1 MQQPRGHSQLF
12 GAAARR
18 ILYGVKL
25 ASLAI
30 CSLVFVVIAAV
41 LISIIQF
48 QIRVIEAKSQ
58 SKSFSLTSLI
68 QSVRMQEELETS
80 LNTIHEQAAVLVRS
94 EEFETSYTKQM
105 TQFASDICS
114 WPSDKTNIVQCTGQ
128 VGGLLISGM
137 PSRDY
142 FYRVIESFIGTR
154 PSELPKEKKGI
165 VDDAINQVSLREKF
179 TQTNGKDLSQVHYAC
194 VSVLM
199 ILGTVTPDYV
209 EKSSIMNSF
218 SSDYVRAAR
227 VRCLTQYGQGVAVM
241 SAPGAAAPVSGQ
253 LSQASLA
260 SKAAEQISGTGITAP
275 NATASPDKKQALDS
289 DISWALVYDLIAYY
303 RFYEKFFKSH
313 TELIVLAP
321 IDISF
326 VFLVI
331 FCGALGAMLRITAE
345 IYNPKLFGKEHGDL
359 THPLIYY
366 FVTGIMCS
374 LIVYILA
381 RTAFAG
387 LADSSY
393 VTKSGNLSPF
403 VIAFLAI
410 VSGVLCEEAFQQI
423 MVAGR
428 AFLSRTGG
436 KRDGKASN

>member
-1 MQQPRGHSQLF
+1 MQHPLGHSQLF
-12 GAAARR
+12 GAATRR
-18 ILYGVKL
+18 ILYGTKL

-48 QIRVIEAKSQ
+48 QMRIIEAKSQ
-58 SKSFSLTSLI
+58 SRSFSLTSLI
-68 QSVRMQEELETS
+68 QSVRMQEELENS
-80 LNTIHEQAAVLVRS
+80 LKTIHEQAAVLVRS
-94 EEFETSYTKQM
+94 EEFKSSFTRQM

-128 VGGLLISGM
+128 VGGLLMSGM

-142 FYRVIESFIGTR
+142 FYRVVESFIGTR
-154 PSELPKEKKGI
+154 TSELPKEKKSI
-165 VDDAINQVSLREKF
+165 VDDAVSHVSLRQEF
-179 TQTNGKDLSQVHYAC
+179 TQKNGKDLSQVHYAC

-199 ILGTVTPDYV
+199 ILGSVTPDYA

-241 SAPGAAAPVSGQ
+241 SASGGTAPAAGQ
-253 LSQASLA
+253 LTQASMA

-275 NATASPDKKQALDS
+275 NASTSSDKKQPLES

-303 RFYEKFFKSH
+303 RFYEKFFATH
-313 TELIVLAP
+313 TELLVLAP

-345 IYNPKLFGKEHGDL
+345 IYNPKLFGKEHAEL

-393 VTKSGNLSPF
+393 ATKSGNLSPF

-410 VSGVLCEEAFQQI
+410 ISGVLCEEAFQQI
-423 MVAGR
+423 MLAGR
-428 AFLSRTGG
+428 ALLSRTGG
-436 KRDGKASN
+436 KRNG

>member
-1 MQQPRGHSQLF
+1 MQHPLGHSQLF
-12 GAAARR
+12 GAATRR
-18 ILYGVKL
+18 ILYGIKL

-30 CSLVFVVIAAV
+30 CSLIFVVIAAV

-48 QIRVIEAKSQ
+48 QIRIIEAKSQ
-58 SKSFSLTSLI
+58 SRSFSLTSLI
-68 QSVRMQEELETS
+68 QSVRMQEELEDS
-80 LNTIHEQAAVLVRS
+80 LKTIHEQAAVLVLS
-94 EEFETSYTKQM
+94 EEFESSFAKQM

-114 WPSDKTNIVQCTGQ
+114 WPTDKTNIVQCTGQ
-128 VGGLLISGM
+128 VGGLLMSGM
-137 PSRDY
+137 PNRDY
-142 FYRVIESFIGTR
+142 FYRVVESFIGTR
-154 PSELPKEKKGI
+154 PSELPTEKKSI
-165 VDDAINQVSLREKF
+165 VDDAVSHVSLRQEF
-179 TQTNGKDLSQVHYAC
+179 TQKNGKDLSQVHYAC

-199 ILGTVTPDYV
+199 ILGSVTPDYG

-241 SAPGAAAPVSGQ
+241 SATGGSTPAAGQ
-253 LSQASLA
+253 LTQASMA

-275 NATASPDKKQALDS
+275 NASTSADKKQPLES

-303 RFYEKFFKSH
+303 RFYEKFFKTH

-345 IYNPKLFGKEHGDL
+345 IYNPKLFDKEHAELG
-359 THPLIYY
+359 HPLIYY

-410 VSGVLCEEAFQQI
+410 ISGVLCEEAFQQI
-423 MVAGR
+423 MLAGR
-428 AFLSRTGG
+428 ALLSRTGG
-436 KRDGKASN
+436 KRGD